1 MNEEQ
6 FNKAIEAAKFIES
19 LKPKNGTIIEYKFYM
34 DGSSSFA
41 VVVFNSNQWKWFSSR
56 GGEQYDTDEL
66 IMLLSNVDEA
76 KFVR

>member
-6 FNKAIEAAKFIES
+6 FNKAIEAAKFIRS
-19 LKPKNGTIIEYKFYM
+19 LRPKNGTIIEYKFYM
-34 DGSSSFA
+34 GGNSTFA
-41 VVVFNSNQWKWFSSR
+41 VVVFNSNQGIWFSSR

-66 IMLLSNVDEA
+66 IMLLSKVSEA